1 MKMLFIASE
10 CTRVEKVSRAL
21 QGAGI
26 RCEVRSP
33 RWFRSA
39 PQNTTTT
46 SELWISND
54 QDCHRALM
62 ICVQLGLGFRRS
74 SESSKDDPQPTLKIS
89 IQV

>member
-10 CTRVEKVSRAL
+10 CTRIEKVSRAL
-21 QGAGI
+21 QGAGVS
-26 RCEVRSP
+26 CEVRSP
-33 RWFRSA
+33 RWFKSPPR
-39 PQNTTTT
+39 QTTTT

-54 QDCHRALM
+54 QDCHKALM

-74 SESSKDDPQPTLKIS
+74 SDPLKADPQPTLRIS